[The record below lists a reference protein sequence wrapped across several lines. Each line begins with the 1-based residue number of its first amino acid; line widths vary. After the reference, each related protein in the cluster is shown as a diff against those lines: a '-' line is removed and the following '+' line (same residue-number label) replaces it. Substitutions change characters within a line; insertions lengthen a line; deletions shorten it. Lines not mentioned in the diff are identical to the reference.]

1 MIQIV
6 DKSGYS
12 KEAGT
17 IQILDSSYYGIGED
31 TVDDWITLV
40 TGYKTTPTLLTTIG
54 DGDVY
59 SYTYATN
66 TVDITYYRLVPSG
79 ALDDAFYTTFS
90 LGVLSGMIAHKKL
103 TIIN

>member
-1 MIQIV
+1 MIQVV
-6 DKSGYS
+6 DKTGYS
-12 KEAGT
+12 KQPGT
-17 IQILDSSYYGIGED
+17 IQILDSSYYGVGED
-31 TVDDWITLV
+31 TADDWITLV
-40 TGYKTTPTLLTTIG
+40 TGYKIIPTLLTTIP

-66 TVDITYYRLVPSG
+66 TVDKTYYRLVPSG

-90 LGVLSGMIAHKKL
+90 LGVLSGMIANKKL